1 MALGTRPSIRLR
13 ARGRADIFDEPDL
26 PALPLGRRITCRV
39 CNAPGAAQDDA
50 VLLCDTCRADV
61 PAARAHCAHVLEA
74 CTARADAAGQAWLDA
89 QCAADDAVLARL
101 RRAEAAIAAGRDT
114 DPAFVATWQ
123 REKATGTALGALL
136 EAYEVY
142 TMEMRV
148 IATQRQQAA
157 RGLAELAQ
165 LEER

>member
-74 CTARADAAGQAWLDA
+74 CASRLRTAFGAWQDA
-89 QCAADDAVLARL
+89 QAAATDEARVRWELAFSM
-101 RRAEAAIAAGRDT
+101 ITAGRDT

-123 REKATGTALGALL
+123 REKAAGTALGALL

-142 TMEMRV
+142 TTEMRV
-148 IATQRQQAA
+148 IVTQRQQAV
-157 RGLAELAQ
+157 RGLVELAQ